1 MCTTRKLKV
10 SYLVKDEDTIM
21 TKLGLREPGP
31 AGQRETKTVELDVP
45 ATEELYQA
53 LLQCGDL
60 LLDWEFLDDKGGA
73 TKRVYPTGWDE
84 EKAQCREYLKREFFK
99 DGFLRSTDILCLL
112 KAVLELKQKSP
123 ALRVSQGML
132 EKTYERYTQ
141 LVAEPGVTE
150 EEVFI
155 LYFLDGYNSV
165 VPGSI
170 LDDLLGNL
178 KTAWHKVQPG
188 WGIKQFV
195 EEIYQTKLA
204 PGELKF
210 G

>member
-1 MCTTRKLKV
+1 MCTTRKLKI
-10 SYLVKDEDTIM
+10 SYLAKDEGTVLS
-21 TKLGLREPGP
+21 KLGLNVEPRGSK
-31 AGQRETKTVELDVP
+31 EIKTVELEVNP
-45 ATEELYQA
+45 TEELYKE
-53 LLQCGDL
+53 LLACKE
-60 LLDWEFLDDKGGA
+60 LLDWEFIDQDSA
-73 TKRVYPTGWDE
+73 TKRVYPTDWDE
-84 EKAQCREYLKREFFK
+84 EKAKCREYLKEEFFK
-99 DGFLRSTDILCLL
+99 GGFLRSTDILCLL

-123 ALRVSQGML
+123 AMRVSKGML
-132 EKTYERYTQ
+132 EKTYERYVQ
-141 LVAEPGVTE
+141 LVSEPGVTE

-178 KTAWHKVQPG
+178 RTAWPKVQPE
-188 WGIKQFV
+188 WGIKKFV